1 MFSTLKHYR
10 ALSWLVLAAILLRGL
25 IPAGMMPGAAKADN
39 RLFPLVI
46 CTSYGTS
53 TVMVGADKIPD
64 APPLPDHSTHE
75 EAGQM
80 APCAFAASFGLGAPS
95 FTAFFLTPIYD
106 VIAAVFPADV
116 LPPGAIYKSYR
127 SQAPPLS

>member
-1 MFSTLKHYR
+1 MFSTLKHHPF
-10 ALSWLVLAAILLRGL
+10 LCWLVLAAILLRGL
-25 IPAGMMPGAAKADN
+25 VPAGMMPGATQSDG

-64 APPLPDHSTHE
+64 APPLPDHGTHE
-75 EAGQM
+75 DAGQM
-80 APCAFAASFGLGAPS
+80 APCAFAAGFGLGAPA
-95 FTAFFLTPIYD
+95 FTAFFLTNIYGA
-106 VIAAVFPADV
+106 IAAVFPADI

-127 SQAPPLS
+127 AQGPPLS